1 VAIRRRRASAAAEV
15 FDAGVAHRAPGLELS
30 ARGDEGVVE
39 ERRGHLVASWEG
51 RWPRGGVDDELAVL
65 RFFVGIAGD
74 KGEEG
79 PSEGEEAGEVPRAAT
94 APLRRQKAARQLP
107 GAHAVAA
114 GEQPACLARG

>member
-1 VAIRRRRASAAAEV
+1 MGRPVAAGS
-15 FDAGVAHRAPGLELS
+15 FDNEL
-30 ARGDEGVVE
+30 D
-39 ERRGHLVASWEG
+39 
-51 RWPRGGVDDELAVL
+51 VL

-74 KGEEG
+74 DGEEG
-79 PSEGEEAGEVPRAAT
+79 PSEGKKAGEVPRAAT